1 MNSMVYS
8 LVTRAEGRVVMS
20 DSCSSSASE
29 TAESSILINSVA
41 RLLFYMFFLLENKS
55 SV

>member
-1 MNSMVYS
+1 MHSIVYS
-8 LVTRAEGRVVMS
+8 LVRAKGRVMIS

-41 RLLFYMFFLLENKS
+41 RLLFYMFFVLENKS